1 MMVKKHAIQKRL
13 NIESVRR
20 STRSGKIRG
29 IETTKRDI
37 RSGNIKNTTNRV
49 TSSQYKNKQKVKPAP
64 HSQVASQCK
73 IKILRL
79 NFQLINMI
87 TENTVEIFKR
97 SSKLPVPYSN
107 QLSWWNRLFRR
118 KSIYEKPLPDYHPIQ
133 RLQRFL
139 RQTQHFSQFEY

>member
-49 TSSQYKNKQKVKPAP
+49 TSSQYKNK
-64 HSQVASQCK
+64 
-73 IKILRL
+73 
-79 NFQLINMI
+79 
-87 TENTVEIFKR
+87 
-97 SSKLPVPYSN
+97 
-107 QLSWWNRLFRR
+107 
-118 KSIYEKPLPDYHPIQ
+118 
-133 RLQRFL
+133 
-139 RQTQHFSQFEY
+139 